1 MYGNKYAWLII
12 KSPTIT
18 SYPIQEVPLLLG
30 WPTLWRQI
38 NHLAGE
44 GHRVKV
50 GVRQTTAIMEPSLT
64 GEMPHTILTLVT
76 LK

>member
-1 MYGNKYAWLII
+1 MVNYK
-12 KSPTIT
+12 IT
-18 SYPIQEVPLLLG
+18 NNHILSDTRIPLLLG

-64 GEMPHTILTLVT
+64 GEMPHTILTFVT

>member
-1 MYGNKYAWLII
+1 MYGNTNAWLII

-18 SYPIQEVPLLLG
+18 AYLRQEAQLLLG

-38 NHLAGE
+38 NHLVGE

-64 GEMPHTILTLVT
+64 GEMPHTILTFVT